1 MIRNWIGAV
10 VATLALC
17 MAGAPALAQPSQDQR
32 NQAEL
37 EAAWAAAANAA
48 TYGPAEVKLADEA
61 TLKIPA
67 GELFVPAAEANR
79 VMVALGNTSD
89 PQRQGLIIA
98 RDEKSPWLVDVGW
111 TKEGYVRDGDAKDW
125 QADAMLENLKDG
137 TESENAQR
145 IARGFPALEVTGWVE
160 PPTYDAAKHQLVW
173 SLGLRSKNAPAGQP
187 QTINY
192 NTYALGRAG
201 FFSLDLIT
209 GSDTIASDKQ
219 VARDLLG
226 SLAFGGGHRY
236 QDFNASTDKVAAYG
250 LAALVGVV
258 AVKKLGL
265 LAALG
270 VFLLKIWKIGLLALA
285 AASAGIRKFFRRK
298 PKEELWQGEPE
309 EAAAPA
315 PDLAADEPGPG
326 DTVPQA

>member
-1 MIRNWIGAV
+1 MITRWIGAI
-10 VATLALC
+10 AAALALC
-17 MAGAPALAQPSQDQR
+17 AAGAPALAQPSQDEKNR
-32 NQAEL
+32 AEIQ
-37 EAAWAAAANAA
+37 AAWTAAGQAA
-48 TYGPAEVKLADEA
+48 TYGPADISLADEA

-67 GELFVPAAEANR
+67 GEAFIPAAEANR
-79 VMVALGNTSD
+79 VMTALGNSAD
-89 PQRQGLIIA
+89 PGRQGLIVA
-98 RDEKSPWLVDVGW
+98 RDDKSPWIVDVGW

-125 QADAMLENLKDG
+125 QADEMLKNLKDG

-173 SLGLRSKNAPAGQP
+173 SLGLRNKDAPAGQP

-209 GSDTIASDKQ
+209 GSDTIAADQQ
-219 VARDLLG
+219 VAHDLLG
-226 SLAFGGGHRY
+226 SLSFSGGRRY

-250 LAALVGVV
+250 LAALIGVV

-265 LAALG
+265 LAALS
-270 VFLLKIWKIGLLALA
+270 VFLLKVWKLGLLALA
-285 AASAGIRKFFRRK
+285 AASAAIRKFFRRK
-298 PKEELWQGEPE
+298 SADEEWEPEPE
-309 EAAAPA
+309 EAAAPS
-315 PDLAADEPGPG
+315 PDVEEPSPG
-326 DTVPQA
+326 DAAPQA

>member
-1 MIRNWIGAV
+1 MIRSWIGAV
-10 VATLALC
+10 VATLAFGLT
-17 MAGAPALAQPSQDQR
+17 GAPALAQQTQDQR

-37 EAAWAAAANAA
+37 QAAWAAAARAA
-48 TYGPAEVKLADEA
+48 TYGPASIELAHEA

-79 VMVALGNTSD
+79 VMAALGNTSD

-98 RDEKSPWLVDVGW
+98 RDAKSPWLVDVGW
-111 TKEGYVRDGDAKDW
+111 TEEGYVRDGDAKDW
-125 QADAMLENLKDG
+125 QADAMLENLKEG

-173 SLGLRSKNAPAGQP
+173 SLGLRSKDAPAGQP

-192 NTYALGRAG
+192 NTYALGRSG

-209 GSDTIASDKQ
+209 GSDTIAGDKQ
-219 VARDLLG
+219 VAHDLLG
-226 SLAFGGGHRY
+226 SLSFAGGHRY

-270 VFLLKIWKIGLLALA
+270 VFLLKVWKLGLLALA
-285 AASAGIRKFFRRK
+285 AASAAIRKFFRRK
-298 PKEELWQGEPE
+298 PKDEEWVEEPE
-309 EAAAPA
+309 DAAAP
-315 PDLAADEPGPG
+315 PSDLAAENPSPG